1 MLDSI
6 MKECRRFDVRK
17 YMDACFLDMIPKDF
31 IEFEVQ
37 EIISR
42 ENLELCGYFEKN
54 PDYIQCVLPISD
66 GELDTVMHNKR
77 VCKENLNEE
86 KMMFLSPAACLSI
99 YPMLAGEKLTKNV
112 CITLKSSVFRNEK
125 YFRPGIRHYRFTIRE
140 VVFVGDEDYVQAQLD
155 SVCEKALEFA
165 RKISSAARIEEAVDC
180 FYPSTL
186 KPMLVKYQK
195 AHKSKRELLIP
206 VDHDDVACASFN
218 YHDTGF
224 SKKFRFDND
233 EKVVTGCVG
242 FGFERLINAYEHYG
256 CNFAGE
262 L

>member
-1 MLDSI
+1 MFDKI
-6 MKECRRFDVRK
+6 MKEAKRFDVKK
-17 YMDACFLDMIPKDF
+17 YMDACFLDMIPEGYVELE
-31 IEFEVQ
+31 IP

-54 PDYIQCVLPISD
+54 PDYIQCVLPIRD
-66 GELDTVMHNKR
+66 GELDTVMQNKR
-77 VCKENLNEE
+77 VHKENLDEE
-86 KMMFLSPAACLSI
+86 KMMFLSPAACLAI
-99 YPMLAGEKLTKNV
+99 YPMLGGEKITKNM
-112 CITLKSSVFRNEK
+112 CISIKSSVFRNEK
-125 YFRPGIRHYRFTIRE
+125 YFQPGIRHYRFTIRE
-140 VVFVGDEDYVQAQLD
+140 MVFVGEEDYVQAQLD

-165 RKISSAARIEEAVDC
+165 RKITSSARIEEAVDC

-186 KPMLVKYQK
+186 KLMLVKYQK

-206 VDHDDVACASFN
+206 VDQNDVACASFN

-224 SKKFRFDND
+224 SKKFGFDNS